1 MQDASDGHRQ
11 HASALQ
17 VGIRPLLLGVPLSA
31 RGNGSEAPNG
41 LNVHIESLRT
51 LVRNLYGET
60 QSARVRSELQSIID
74 IPCDTSH
81 GAMCKRALI
90 LYALRNEQE
99 VSAYFAT
106 QEKAVNA
113 HPLARILAHH
123 VLPLLVPAFIARSFE
138 NPDEFVHDA
147 TSMALMFGGDVADAV
162 VDDDDSD
169 SDNGD
174 AGGSDG
180 EGDKEACMVKRARTR
195 MPPPPARASEQIAKA
210 ELPPPDGSIAM

>member
-74 IPCDTSH
+74 IPCATSH

-147 TSMALMFGGDVADAV
+147 TSMALMFGGDIADAV
-162 VDDDDSD
+162 VDDD